1 MYLENLKNEYKILDD
16 NIKKLEE
23 NHSDKNELINLKKE
37 LLKLGFKIR
46 GEELFNDYRNKKSL
60 SYHFVD
66 DDGSEIDV
74 MLDYGDVNY
83 ESAYKQLRNKILE
96 DEAWETM
103 KFERENPIIVDLN
116 FGNSDKMLSDSS
128 QHIDKEDNPP
138 KHFSKNYRYL
148 VFKVNDR
155 IHIVSDAPVNYL
167 KNNVNLIKN
176 NLGKEDNFNFI
187 RHDEKAGNIIID
199 GVLVKVNSDGF
210 TLTGDVDAYESSEVV
225 SINTYDKISEKSHNE
240 DTIVSVSDS
249 EKTDNE
255 GTMVSVS
262 DSKKAED
269 KSTDV
274 TDNSDKKDFS
284 AGDFINLMSEDKYS
298 DILKLIGICGISSL
312 WQKFEDG
319 IKNGSVSNDECKDF
333 IDYLKSKVSEK
344 SSFYGKLFNDDFK
357 RLDDNLLNDIKDEKL
372 SDEVTSP
379 IPVKPVKRKKAK
391 EGLVAK
397 FKSLSRGKKIAVVA
411 AGVIAVVGIGIFAS
425 HMIPLI
431 MDKFNTNDV
440 VSNTN
445 PENYKAVGQVSKGI
459 FQNFMDNAHDKYQLV
474 KDSIP
479 HFNTINA
486 GDTVFSSASDS
497 ISGINGV
504 SASGDFRDTV
514 VAVFDS
520 ATQKVI
526 KITPDNIDSV
536 RSLLDDP
543 NIPKAF
549 GDSFT
554 PGNVSGWKTGTGYK
568 TIVDAVNM
576 VGGKSL

>member
-1 MYLENLKNEYKILDD
+1 
-16 NIKKLEE
+16 
-23 NHSDKNELINLKKE
+23 
-37 LLKLGFKIR
+37 
-46 GEELFNDYRNKKSL
+46 
-60 SYHFVD
+60 
-66 DDGSEIDV
+66 
-74 MLDYGDVNY
+74 
-83 ESAYKQLRNKILE
+83 
-96 DEAWETM
+96 
-103 KFERENPIIVDLN
+103 
-116 FGNSDKMLSDSS
+116 
-128 QHIDKEDNPP
+128 
-138 KHFSKNYRYL
+138 
-148 VFKVNDR
+148 
-155 IHIVSDAPVNYL
+155 
-167 KNNVNLIKN
+167 
-176 NLGKEDNFNFI
+176 
-187 RHDEKAGNIIID
+187 
-199 GVLVKVNSDGF
+199 
-210 TLTGDVDAYESSEVV
+210 
-225 SINTYDKISEKSHNE
+225 
-240 DTIVSVSDS
+240 
-249 EKTDNE
+249 
-255 GTMVSVS
+255 MVSVS

-284 AGDFINLMSEDKYS
+284 AGDFIDLMKEDKYS
-298 DILKLIGICGISSL
+298 DILKLIGICCISPFWGI
-312 WQKFEDG
+312 FEDA
-319 IKNGSVSNDECKDF
+319 IKNGSISKDECKDF
-333 IDYLKSKVSEK
+333 IDYLKSKVLEK

-397 FKSLSRGKKIAVVA
+397 FKGLTRGKKIAVVA

-431 MDKFNTNDV
+431 MDKFNTNDA

-445 PENYKAVGQVSKGI
+445 PENYKAIGQVSKGV